1 MPLLRSTLKRAAA
14 LDHDADVMLGNQL
27 HMMDNSVKI
36 NEQMA
41 IGADQLKQHDL
52 LKAVGT
58 GSTSPKDSYHGKKL
72 SKNVEKQNIIR
83 DTMLKN
89 QDIKDPGVESRRSI
103 VESDVS

>member
-1 MPLLRSTLKRAAA
+1 MPFLRSTLKRAAA

-52 LKAVGT
+52 
-58 GSTSPKDSYHGKKL
+58 PKPWGQGQLAPKIL
-72 SKNVEKQNIIR
+72 IMVKNSRK
-83 DTMLKN
+83 MLR
-89 QDIKDPGVESRRSI
+89 SRI
-103 VESDVS
+103 